1 MNDRVGAG
9 RMIQMGVITGAH
21 GVRGAVTVKS
31 FAEVG
36 EDLTAYGPL
45 FDGSGKVTLRLRLT
59 GRTRGL
65 LIARIQGIDDRD
77 AALALKGT
85 RLFLPRSALPAPD
98 ESESYYYADLIG
110 LRVEDRAGGLLGHV
124 VAVDN
129 YGAGDLLT
137 LRDAAGGEQLLPF
150 TRAVVPEV
158 DLAGGRL
165 VAEPP
170 EEILVPPRSE
180 GSVEE

>member
-1 MNDRVGAG
+1 
-9 RMIQMGVITGAH
+9 MIQMGVITGAH

-31 FAEVG
+31 FAELP

-45 FDGSGKVTLRLRLT
+45 FDGSGKLSLRLRLA
-59 GRTRGL
+59 GQTRGL
-65 LIARIQGIDDRD
+65 LIARIEGVEDRD

-85 RLFLPRSALPAPD
+85 GLFLPRSALPDPE
-98 ESESYYYADLIG
+98 ESESYYYTDLIG
-110 LRVEDRAGGLLGHV
+110 LRVEDRAGALLGHV

-129 YGAGDLLT
+129 HGAGDLLT

-165 VAEPP
+165 VAELP
-170 EEILVPPRSE
+170 EEILVPPKPE
-180 GSVEE
+180 GSLEE